1 MPPLRRGTG
10 GRLHARGRRRRG
22 AGDRRGGR
30 RAVPRAQRLPRPHP
44 TGPDRHAGGL
54 GAPRDAGAVVPD
66 GRGDA
71 DPLRGLTPPIPRR
84 LGSVATLPCRPA
96 PASQERCSSLPRWR
110 GSSVKDAAQLLP
122 IVAIAV
128 IFWLLIIR
136 PASRQRKQAA
146 ELQSQL
152 SVGDDVMLTS
162 GIFGTIVDTTGDNLE
177 LEIAPGVV
185 VEVVRGAVAS
195 VRRDLA
201 EAPAADAPDD
211 DSTDPEEE
219 R

>member
-1 MPPLRRGTG
+1 M
-10 GRLHARGRRRRG
+10 
-22 AGDRRGGR
+22 
-30 RAVPRAQRLPRPHP
+30 
-44 TGPDRHAGGL
+44 
-54 GAPRDAGAVVPD
+54 
-66 GRGDA
+66 
-71 DPLRGLTPPIPRR
+71 
-84 LGSVATLPCRPA
+84 
-96 PASQERCSSLPRWR
+96 
-110 GSSVKDAAQLLP
+110 KDAAQLLP

-162 GIFGTIVDTTGDNLE
+162 GIFGTIVATTGDNLE

-201 EAPAADAPDD
+201 ETAAADAPDD

>member
-1 MPPLRRGTG
+1 M
-10 GRLHARGRRRRG
+10 
-22 AGDRRGGR
+22 
-30 RAVPRAQRLPRPHP
+30 
-44 TGPDRHAGGL
+44 
-54 GAPRDAGAVVPD
+54 
-66 GRGDA
+66 
-71 DPLRGLTPPIPRR
+71 
-84 LGSVATLPCRPA
+84 
-96 PASQERCSSLPRWR
+96 
-110 GSSVKDAAQLLP
+110 KDAAQLLP

-201 EAPAADAPDD
+201 EAPAADARDD